1 MHVGSV
7 VPLFSNGVRG
17 AGLSWMMEFRGPC
30 DQGAGEGFRPRCHHH
45 RGRCLL
51 FMVWPQ
57 QRAPHVTDAPSFNT
71 PLHFWKV
78 LLREAHEL
86 RGVPQLCFSVRLSF
100 STFQPSTWLKE
111 KLLCFQRKYV

>member
-1 MHVGSV
+1 
-7 VPLFSNGVRG
+7 
-17 AGLSWMMEFRGPC
+17 MMEFRGPC

-45 RGRCLL
+45 RGRRLL

-86 RGVPQLCFSVRLSF
+86 RGVPLLCFNVRLSF